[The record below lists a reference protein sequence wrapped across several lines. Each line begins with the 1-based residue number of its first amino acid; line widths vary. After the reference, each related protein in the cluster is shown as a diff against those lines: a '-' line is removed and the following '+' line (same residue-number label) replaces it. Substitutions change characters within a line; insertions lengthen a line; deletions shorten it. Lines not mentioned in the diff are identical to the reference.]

1 MRKDYIQKQKQLG
14 DILSIILEN
23 PSAEVLEENLWKLRN
38 LIEVV
43 PDSLEFRIKI
53 INIEEIIQKV
63 KADEKKNIGQV
74 KKYDIYLNIRE
85 YLENIFWT
93 RKYMTNLFQVRTI
106 ISN

>member
-23 PSAEVLEENLWKLRN
+23 SSAEALEENLWKLRN

-53 INIEEIIQKV
+53 IDREEIFQIIQAEERKNIE
-63 KADEKKNIGQV
+63 QV
-74 KKYDIYLNIRE
+74 IKYDIYLCIRE
-85 YLENIFWT
+85 
-93 RKYMTNLFQVRTI
+93 
-106 ISN
+106 

>member
-14 DILSIILEN
+14 EILSIILEN

-53 INIEEIIQKV
+53 INGEEISIQKMQ
-63 KADEKKNIGQV
+63 ADERKNIEQV
-74 KKYDIYLNIRE
+74 IKYDFYLSIRE
-85 YLENIFWT
+85 YLENISWT
-93 RKYMTNLFQVRTI
+93 KIYI
-106 ISN
+106 YD